1 MNNLALVLSGRGRE
15 TEALDMFGG
24 ALEILHSLF
33 GERHPDIGITLSNMA
48 SLYRK
53 IGFYDVAEMLY
64 VRAHDSF
71 FDAHGAEHP
80 HTAMNY
86 ACLAAVY
93 REQRRYKES
102 EALYRFSLR
111 VLEDALGETHVRVR
125 VVIRGLAQLY
135 NRLGRGREALELEAR
150 LFDLERMRA

>member
-1 MNNLALVLSGRGRE
+1 
-15 TEALDMFGG
+15 
-24 ALEILHSLF
+24 
-33 GERHPDIGITLSNMA
+33 MA

-53 IGFYDVAEMLY
+53 IGFFDVAEMLY

-71 FDAHGAEHP
+71 FDAHGSEHP
-80 HTAMNY
+80 YTAMNY

-93 REQRRYKES
+93 KEQRRYKES

-111 VLEDALGETHVRVR
+111 VLEDAFGESHVRVR

-135 NRLGRGREALELEAR
+135 TRLGRGREALELEAK
-150 LFDLERMRA
+150 LFEIERMRA